1 MGYWKMN
8 YSAQHQSLISF
19 VEDGSN
25 EIKEYNVEGDLDYGL
40 KEVPNLGISPID
52 GIRGRAFV
60 FSSWTR
66 MQKYVLGISKD
77 TK

>member
-25 EIKEYNVEGDLDYGL
+25 EIKEFNVEGDLNAGL
-40 KEVPNLGISPID
+40 REVLNDGISPID
-52 GIRGRAFV
+52 AIRGRAFV

-66 MQKYVLGISKD
+66 M
-77 TK
+77 